1 MIVSNY
7 FLHRKIKALLASRVG
22 RKTIFTSFEKA
33 KSVVIAYLYKDKAA
47 IEPCIGRLKSMGK
60 KVMQLVFVE
69 EAKVD
74 LQPNPQIVY
83 ITKKGLNAWGFPNG
97 ASLRAASAL
106 KADILIDLSS
116 ARSLPLIYV
125 ELLNLSLLKVGP
137 KWSDESEYDFTID
150 LPKGKDASSM
160 LDCVIL
166 YGKQFGK

>member
-22 RKTIFTSFEKA
+22 RKTTFTSFEKA
-33 KSVVIAYLYKDKAA
+33 KS
-47 IEPCIGRLKSMGK
+47 
-60 KVMQLVFVE
+60 
-69 EAKVD
+69 
-74 LQPNPQIVY
+74 
-83 ITKKGLNAWGFPNG
+83 LNAWGFPNG

-125 ELLNLSLLKVGP
+125 ELLNPSLLKVGP

-150 LPKGKDASSM
+150 VPKGKDASSM